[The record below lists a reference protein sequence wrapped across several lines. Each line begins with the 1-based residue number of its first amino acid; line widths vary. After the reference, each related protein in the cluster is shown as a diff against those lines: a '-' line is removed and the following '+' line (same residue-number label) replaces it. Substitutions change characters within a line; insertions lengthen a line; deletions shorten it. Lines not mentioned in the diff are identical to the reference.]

1 MKKAVFRKLHA
12 NVADTKKERGEIL
25 ILKSSEN
32 EKSDTLETKSGKESR
47 RKKGDEKCLNL

>member
-47 RKKGDEKCLNL
+47 RKKGDE